1 MATTNP
7 ETATLNDRR
16 DVALLLLRV
25 AIGIVFLAH
34 GAQTLFG
41 AFGGQGIAETAQS
54 MGELG
59 LQPGAFFA
67 VLLGLAE
74 FGGGL
79 FLLVGL
85 LTPLAGLAIA
95 GVMTVAIITVTG
107 PNGFFSQ
114 DQGYEFNMV
123 LIAVAL
129 ALAITGPGRLS
140 LDQRLGLDLIARVAN
155 NRRHRRKADR

>member
-1 MATTNP
+1 MVTTNP
-7 ETATLNDRR
+7 ETAALNDRR

-25 AIGIVFLAH
+25 AIGTVFLAH

-41 AFGGQGIAETAQS
+41 AFGGIGIAGTAQS
-54 MGELG
+54 MAETG
-59 LQPGAFFA
+59 LLPGVFFA
-67 VLLGLAE
+67 VLAGLTE

-114 DQGYEFNMV
+114 DLGYEFNMV

-129 ALAITGPGRLS
+129 ALAIAGPGRLS
-140 LDQRLGLDLIARVAN
+140 LDHLLGLNLIARVAN